1 VALGAITRFQVNDPK
16 SMVWLYACHHTTL
29 NGEPVTSTSTRRVPI
44 LMYHEIGD
52 PSETNSRLAVSPA
65 AFAEQLAYLHN
76 EGFAT
81 ITAGALSAIL
91 TDGTAEI
98 PDRTVVI
105 TFDDGYEDFY
115 SKAMPLLEQ
124 YGFTATVFVTTG
136 WVQDA
141 ETRPARNAPGRM
153 LSWSQLTEVAGAGIE
168 IGAHTRQHPQLDQL
182 PAKLLREELCTSK
195 DRLEDKLGLPVPGL
209 AYPFGYSNA
218 MVRQV
223 ARDVGYGYGHAVR
236 NMTASPT
243 SDLFEI
249 PRLTVRRATTMS
261 AFQQLVYGGL
271 PMTILQD
278 RALTKGYAVVRRARA
293 TLNMNR

>member
-1 VALGAITRFQVNDPK
+1 
-16 SMVWLYACHHTTL
+16 
-29 NGEPVTSTSTRRVPI
+29 VTSTSTLRVPI

-52 PSETNSRLAVSPA
+52 FSGTNSRLATSPA

-76 EGFAT
+76 EGFVT

-91 TDGTAEI
+91 SDGTEEI

-115 SKAMPLLEQ
+115 SKAMPLLDQ
-124 YGFTATVFVTTG
+124 HGFTATLFVTTG
-136 WVQDA
+136 WVQEA
-141 ETRPARNAPGRM
+141 ETRPASKAPGRM
-153 LSWSQLTEVAGAGIE
+153 LSWSQITEAARAGIE
-168 IGAHTRQHPQLDQL
+168 VAAHTCQHPQLDQL
-182 PAKLLREELCTSK
+182 PAKLLREELYTSK
-195 DRLEDKLGLPVPGL
+195 VRLEDKLGLPVPGL

-223 ARDVGYGYGHAVR
+223 ARDVGYGYGYAVR

-243 SDLFEI
+243 SDLFAL

-261 AFQQLVYGGL
+261 AFQQLVSGGL
-271 PMTILQD
+271 PMTVLQD
-278 RALTKGYAVVRRARA
+278 RALTKGWALVRRARA
-293 TLNMNR
+293 TLNMTSGGFNTSNL